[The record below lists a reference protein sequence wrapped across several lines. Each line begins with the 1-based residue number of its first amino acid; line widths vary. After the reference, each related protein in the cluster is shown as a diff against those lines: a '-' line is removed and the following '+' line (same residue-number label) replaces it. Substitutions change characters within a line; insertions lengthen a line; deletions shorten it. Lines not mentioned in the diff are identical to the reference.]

1 MCTSPLHLI
10 RPNLGFNFDV
20 PCNDC
25 LECRT
30 ASQDSWVFRLGV
42 DLKALYERKGFGVF
56 LTFTYTDHSLP
67 HSDFGL
73 KGQKVVPCFS
83 ADDVSRFLNKVKV
96 YMYRTYGKGSYKYF
110 MCSEYG
116 KFTKRPHYHALFM
129 LEHNVD
135 YYQFVETCRKYW
147 LHGFMFPRHNGYQYV
162 DNFGNATTPLLHN
175 AQNACKYV
183 CKYIT
188 KDLDYYEIPTI
199 KKYLEV
205 RYALPKEVRASFNK
219 RLPKHFQSKGIG
231 SSFFSS
237 CDNPNNL
244 LACVSNGVINPTN
257 CRVMQLPRYYVE
269 HFAFAHR
276 PAIVDGNKVIVRT
289 LKDEYADA
297 VRTVHLQS
305 FRSKALALNNFFVNV
320 SLPILQKYDYT
331 LSDLK
336 FVQSLANTT
345 PEELVARY
353 FINNLSPSARWY
365 FKHLG
370 YSYDLES
377 VSDFRLQMY
386 KLDFGNLPCDFEIDE
401 AVSKLFDIYHNVVL
415 PQRSEVLNKRYNEYL
430 IAHKLRLISKG
441 CI

>member
-30 ASQDSWVFRLGV
+30 ASQDSWVFRLGS

-56 LTFTYTDHSLP
+56 LTFTYNDYSLP

-73 KGQKVVPCFS
+73 KGLKEVPCFS
-83 ADDVSRFLNKVKV
+83 ADDVSRFLNKVKT
-96 YMYRTYGKGSYKYF
+96 YMHRTYGKGSYKYF
-110 MCSEYG
+110 WCSEYG

-129 LEHNVD
+129 LESMVD
-135 YYQFVETCRKYW
+135 YYAFVETCRKYW
-147 LHGFMFPRHNGYQYV
+147 LHGFMFPKHNGYQYV

-175 AQNACKYV
+175 AENACKYV

-188 KDLDYYEIPTI
+188 KDIDFYELPTI

-205 RYALPKEVRASFNK
+205 RNALPKEVRARFNK

-231 SSFFSS
+231 SSFFSA

-244 LACVSNGVINPTN
+244 LTCVSIGVINPTN

-269 HFAFAHR
+269 HFAFEHK
-276 PAIVDGNKVIVRT
+276 PVLVNGNKVIVRS
-289 LKDEYADA
+289 LKDEFTEA
-297 VRTVHLQS
+297 VRAVHLLS

-320 SLPILQKYDYT
+320 SLPILQKYGYTFSDYK
-331 LSDLK
+331 L
-336 FVQSLANTT
+336 VQSLSATT
-345 PEELVARY
+345 ADELVSR
-353 FINNLSPSARWY
+353 FFVSNLSPSARWY
-365 FKHLG
+365 FKQQG
-370 YSYDLES
+370 FTYDLES
-377 VSDFRLQMY
+377 VSDFRIQMY
-386 KLDFGNLPCDFEIDE
+386 KMDFGNLPNDYAVDE
-401 AVSKLFDIYHNVVL
+401 AVLKLFDIYHNVAL